1 MTYSRADIKQVNPY
15 VSLCAIYSF
24 TYKVVLKYTHTCSRD
39 TYNKWSDWIE
49 IFDFYAFIV

>member
-24 TYKVVLKYTHTCSRD
+24 TYKVALKHTHTCSRG

-49 IFDFYAFIV
+49 IFDFYAFII